1 MASADAIDGAAVVAL
16 ESRTVT
22 PIAQL
27 DPELPD
33 QNSRSVRGEITITW
47 PYNRVTHTL
56 AFLLAEPDVRL
67 RRTKG
72 QVRVQLHGPSAKA
85 VADCGLGACD
95 EVLLSLDGVEW
106 TKDESPG
113 SIPGARVDW
122 QLQFNKKLVLQV
134 KLNGSDEPKHINVDS
149 EQTELPDELPEP
161 SAIQQLEQTVIEPEP
176 SVIEKLSAIRNV
188 PDIALNEYPSPAFIK
203 RARISYG
210 SLFEDGLDIF
220 EEDGGIKGKGR
231 KRSRFAR
238 KSNTWRYSSK
248 SPTPE
253 PEPMPEEDPVSQ
265 AQSPD
270 HDAMEE
276 DTVTEAPAPKP
287 KMTDG
292 ASQTVES
299 EMTSIPPAAS
309 EQAPTEKVE
318 AVPRPATWEKV
329 DIGNQETSKDTALQE
344 TEVAHAASHILGMAN
359 GTINQSYPY
368 QHTDNQAHPPANS
381 LFGASKPMVS
391 GLSMFG
397 TPASVPVESDYGIA
411 DQVRFG
417 FSHTPQ
423 VPQSGVPEPQMHVA
437 PEPGPY
443 PDSYLDHSIPAKY
456 EGMESYMNIAQS
468 KPELQHGQDYNLVP
482 GPTGTES
489 FEQGQWE
496 MATQAPHYNPIE
508 GGHFGADALNQG
520 TPAIIE
526 DPSLHADPTR
536 PDQVPKGFS
545 SYGPGTEGLVGF
557 EEPESRAESEQDAE
571 RSEIE
576 ELVENEELN
585 EADEDDIGVD
595 DEVKYD
601 DYGEE
606 IEEGDYDQRE
616 YNKPQSDDEGISQ
629 DDEEVE
635 LEVTERYGEGDVY
648 DEDDED
654 EEMDDYAE
662 DWERERT
669 RYDDEDAYESEDLD
683 LGQHPP
689 GRAPAAAAPA
699 DPVVIS
705 LLSDSED
712 EDEAPP
718 PPQPAPPTS
727 RRTMARQLSIR
738 HSSPPV
744 RAPTTTEGTSLQQIE
759 KSPPA
764 EKDQPA
770 EEEEPT
776 VKQPVVKEEPT
787 ENQSKPWVGHLDK
800 PSSADQK
807 DHDLQPKE
815 DAKPLESAMEIA
827 HTEPAAITDAEV
839 APSSSVADVK
849 DVSSEVGSPAQET
862 EPPKT
867 VVTLSTEQVEKHES
881 GSKPGEEALPK
892 LADDQLK
899 EHQDNPK
906 SESDANDET
915 FEGFSSDAEIVE
927 RPEEESESE
936 EDDEMLDEDEEENSE
951 IAEEDEEHEVEEQNG
966 SEHVVDLLDTTSE
979 EDDEEEEEEHGED
992 DDNFEPV
999 DSESEEEVLEEID
1012 EEDKAAVDEEA
1023 FEKVEKDDGKEVFL
1037 EVEEEKKIEVE
1048 QEVEEKVEE
1057 EKAGGEGNVDE
1068 KAVAAEATDIVEEV
1082 KETDTGVSEVKGAEP
1097 DIQEVKAEKGGVKET
1112 AETADEPK
1120 EEKTQADQSEA
1131 QGPAKSPVAVEET
1144 VQETII
1150 IHEERAET
1158 DSVGTI
1164 NEAEPKASL
1173 TVTAPA
1179 DEGQKTPD
1187 RVEEADE
1194 MEAIQHQL
1202 FEDMVRASREASMME
1217 VSDAEHVSLMSQD
1230 TPRPI
1235 QLDSDEEMGDG
1246 DDEDVEMADAA
1257 TPRPETH
1264 TEEGQMS
1271 QAVEVEMTS
1280 ETIEVDSDSM
1290 SVTHEESV
1298 EVEIT
1303 EAPHVQDSPMEDA
1316 EMVVEVE
1323 EETQVTVEKEVTVT
1337 ETPAAQQPQASPS
1350 ATVDVIDHAPQQ
1362 AVLPSSPL
1370 TRPFASHVAGD
1381 EVMLVGSSSP
1391 AKEAVHQKPLPTPDQ
1406 SGLLGQEVAESL
1418 QPEEAQVATET
1429 VIEEST
1435 EIVTQVE
1442 VVEEIETTTTEP
1454 QAATTEEGVETQD
1467 EVSLI
1472 VVEEI
1477 SEEHTQDLDKDQA
1490 DETDA
1495 DTQPLMVSYHGFE
1508 ETDQSKQATPTKEQA
1523 PSTTEP
1529 TEEETTMQKEE
1540 PSQTTVTPDQSRSAD
1555 DKDAD
1560 LGVKLARQAVTASAK
1575 RGRKQQP
1582 ALEPLRTSARI
1593 TRARSRSEV
1602 PKSATTE
1609 ENDDA
1614 KATAL
1619 ASPSKRSFASSFNSA
1634 SAAASEDITTP
1645 QPTTSHPDENNNN
1658 NNDNPAANEPISNDP
1673 ATLKLSLSRL
1683 LRTQSQFASCLTLK
1697 SIRNNLG
1704 KNVDIVAMVSSI
1716 PTNPT
1721 RAKGGPREYMMSF
1734 NVTDPSTAPTHV
1746 VEVQMYR
1753 AHKESLPIVK
1763 PGDAIL
1769 LKQVEI
1775 RSMTAGK
1782 GFGLRTGE
1790 GSAWAVFE
1798 AMDEEEKDGDDAN
1811 TATSQPPQIKGPAV
1825 ENWEEFGGY
1834 MVMLKKWYRLLLKDE
1849 AAKGKLEKAVKK
1861 FEK

>member
-1 MASADAIDGAAVVAL
+1 MASADAIDGTAVAAL
-16 ESRTVT
+16 ESQTVT

-33 QNSRSVRGEITITW
+33 QNSRSVRGEVTITW

-72 QVRVQLHGPSAKA
+72 QVRVQLRGPSAKA

-95 EVLLSLDGVEW
+95 DVLLSLDGVEW

-122 QLQFNKKLVLQV
+122 QLQFNQKLVLQV

-149 EQTELPDELPEP
+149 EQTELPDELPDP
-161 SAIQQLEQTVIEPEP
+161 SAIQQLEQTMIEPEP
-176 SVIEKLSAIRNV
+176 AVIEKLSTIRKV
-188 PDIALNEYPSPAFIK
+188 PDIVLNEYPSPAFIK

-238 KSNTWRYSSK
+238 TSNTWRYSSK

-265 AQSPD
+265 PQSPD

-292 ASQTVES
+292 ACQTVES
-299 EMTSIPPAAS
+299 EMTPIPPAAS
-309 EQAPTEKVE
+309 EQAPREKVE

-329 DIGNQETSKDTALQE
+329 DIGNQETSRDTAVQE
-344 TEVAHAASHILGMAN
+344 TEVAQAASHILGMAN
-359 GTINQSYPY
+359 GTLNQSYPY
-368 QHTDNQAHPPANS
+368 QHTNNEAHPAANS
-381 LFGASKPMVS
+381 LFGSAKPMVP

-397 TPASVPVESDYGIA
+397 TPASVPVESNYGIA

-423 VPQSGVPEPQMHVA
+423 VPQSGVPEPQMHAA

-468 KPELQHGQDYNLVP
+468 NPELQLGQDYNLVS

-489 FEQGQWE
+489 YERGQWE
-496 MATQAPHYNPIE
+496 VATQAPHYNPIE
-508 GGHFGADALNQG
+508 GGHFGADALNEG

-545 SYGPGTEGLVGF
+545 SYGPGTEDPVGF
-557 EEPESRAESEQDAE
+557 EEPESSAELEQDAE

-576 ELVENEELN
+576 ELVENEELS

-595 DEVKYD
+595 DEVEYD
-601 DYGEE
+601 EFGEE
-606 IEEGDYDQRE
+606 LEEGDYDQRE
-616 YNKPQSDDEGISQ
+616 YNKPESDDEGISQ

-635 LEVTERYGEGDVY
+635 LEAVERYGDVY
-648 DEDDED
+648 DEDED

-662 DWERERT
+662 DWGRERT
-669 RYDDEDAYESEDLD
+669 GYDVEDAYESEDHD

-738 HSSPPV
+738 HSSPPM
-744 RAPTTTEGTSLQQIE
+744 RAPTSTEGTSLQQIE

-764 EKDQPA
+764 EKDQSA
-770 EEEEPT
+770 EKEEPT
-776 VKQPVVKEEPT
+776 VKQPAVKEEPT

-815 DAKPLESAMEIA
+815 DAEPLESAMEIV
-827 HTEPAAITDAEV
+827 HTEPAASTDAEV

-849 DVSSEVGSPAQET
+849 DVSSKVGRPAQDT
-862 EPPKT
+862 EPAKT
-867 VVTLSTEQVEKHES
+867 LDTKSTKQVEKHES
-881 GSKPGEEALPK
+881 DSKPREEALPK
-892 LADDQLK
+892 AADDQL
-899 EHQDNPK
+899 EERQEDST
-906 SESDANDET
+906 SESEANDET
-915 FEGFSSDAEIVE
+915 FEGFSSDTQMVE
-927 RPEEESESE
+927 QPEEDSESIE
-936 EDDEMLDEDEEENSE
+936 GDEMLDEDDEDNSE
-951 IAEEDEEHEVEEQNG
+951 IAEEDEENEVEEQNS
-966 SEHVVDLLDTTSE
+966 SEQVVDLLDTTSE
-979 EDDEEEEEEHGED
+979 EEDEEEEEEHGED
-992 DDNFEPV
+992 DDDFEPV
-999 DSESEEEVLEEID
+999 ESESEEEVLEETD

-1023 FEKVEKDDGKEVFL
+1023 FEKVDKDDEKEVFL
-1037 EVEEEKKIEVE
+1037 EVEEEEKIEVE

-1057 EKAGGEGNVDE
+1057 EKAGEEGNVDE

-1082 KETDTGVSEVKGAEP
+1082 KETDTGVSEVKDAEP
-1097 DIQEVKAEKGGVKET
+1097 DVQEVKAEKGGVKET
-1112 AETADEPK
+1112 TETADEPK

-1150 IHEERAET
+1150 IHDERAET
-1158 DSVGTI
+1158 DNVGT
-1164 NEAEPKASL
+1164 NSEAEPEASL

-1187 RVEEADE
+1187 RVEEVDE

-1202 FEDMVRASREASMME
+1202 FGDMVRASREASMME

-1264 TEEGQMS
+1264 TEEGQVSS

-1290 SVTHEESV
+1290 SVTPEEPV

-1303 EAPHVQDSPMEDA
+1303 EAPYVQDSSMEDA

-1323 EETQVTVEKEVTVT
+1323 EETQITVEKEVTVT

-1362 AVLPSSPL
+1362 AVLPSSPPS
-1370 TRPFASHVAGD
+1370 TRPFASQVAED

-1391 AKEAVHQKPLPTPDQ
+1391 AKEVVHKKPLSTRDQ
-1406 SGLLGQEVAESL
+1406 SGLLDQEVAESS

-1429 VIEEST
+1429 VTEEST

-1467 EVSLI
+1467 EISLI

-1495 DTQPLMVSYHGFE
+1495 DTQPLTVSYHGFE

-1575 RGRKQQP
+1575 RGRRQQP

-1593 TRARSRSEV
+1593 TRARSGSV

-1645 QPTTSHPDENNNN
+1645 QPTTSYPDDHNI
-1658 NNDNPAANEPISNDP
+1658 DNPAANEPLPNDP

-1683 LRTQSQFASCLTLK
+1683 LRSQPQFASCLSLK

-1704 KNVDIVAMVSSI
+1704 KNVDIVAMVSST

-1798 AMDEEEKDGDDAN
+1798 ATPEEEDEEVDGEGAN
-1811 TATSQPPQIKGPAV
+1811 TASSQPPQIKGPAV

>member
-1 MASADAIDGAAVVAL
+1 MASADAIDGAAVTAL

-27 DPELPD
+27 APELSD
-33 QNSRSVRGEITITW
+33 QNSRSVRGEVTITW

-85 VADCGLGACD
+85 VSECGLGACD

-106 TKDESPG
+106 AKDESPG
-113 SIPGARVDW
+113 RLLGARVDW
-122 QLQFNKKLVLQV
+122 QLQFNRRLVLQV
-134 KLNGSDEPKHINVDS
+134 KLNGSDEPKHINIDS
-149 EQTELPDELPEP
+149 TQTELPNELPEP
-161 SAIQQLEQTVIEPEP
+161 SAIQQLEQTVNEPEP
-176 SVIEKLSAIRNV
+176 AVFDKLSAIRQV

-210 SLFEDGLDIF
+210 SLFDDGLDIF

-253 PEPMPEEDPVSQ
+253 PETMPEEDSVSQ
-265 AQSPD
+265 PQSPD
-270 HDAMEE
+270 GDAMEE
-276 DTVTEAPAPKP
+276 DADTEEAPAPKP

-299 EMTSIPPAAS
+299 VMTPNPPAAP
-309 EQAPTEKVE
+309 EQALAEKVE

-329 DIGNQETSKDTALQE
+329 DMGYPGTSTNTALQE
-344 TEVAHAASHILGMAN
+344 TEAAQAASHILGMVN
-359 GTINQSYPY
+359 GPY
-368 QHTDNQAHPPANS
+368 QHTDSQARPAADS
-381 LFGASKPMVS
+381 QFGSSKPMVP

-397 TPASVPVESDYGIA
+397 TPASVPVESEYGIA
-411 DQVRFG
+411 NQVRFG

-423 VPQSGVPEPQMHVA
+423 IPQSGVPEPQMHAA

-443 PDSYLDHSIPAKY
+443 PDSYLDHSVPAKY

-468 KPELQHGQDYNLVP
+468 NPELQHGQDYNLVP
-482 GPTGTES
+482 VPTGTES
-489 FEQGQWE
+489 FERGQWE

-508 GGHFGADALNQG
+508 GGHFGADALNEG

-526 DPSLHADPTR
+526 DHLLHADPTR

-545 SYGPGTEGLVGF
+545 SYGPGTEDPVGF
-557 EEPESRAESEQDAE
+557 EESGSRAESEQDTE
-571 RSEIE
+571 RSEVD
-576 ELVENEELN
+576 ELVEDEVLN
-585 EADEDDIGVD
+585 EADEDDVGVD
-595 DEVKYD
+595 DEVEHD
-601 DYGEE
+601 GIGEE
-606 IEEGDYDQRE
+606 LEEGDYDQRE
-616 YNKPQSDDEGISQ
+616 YNKPESDDEGISQ
-629 DDEEVE
+629 DEEEAE
-635 LEVTERYGEGDVY
+635 LEAAERYGEDDVY
-648 DEDDED
+648 DDDDDEM
-654 EEMDDYAE
+654 EDYAE

-669 RYDDEDAYESEDLD
+669 RYDEDEDEDAYESEDHD
-683 LGQHPP
+683 LSQRLP

-712 EDEAPP
+712 EDKASP
-718 PPQPAPPTS
+718 PPQPAPPVN

-744 RAPTTTEGTSLQQIE
+744 RAPTSTEGTSLQQME
-759 KSPPA
+759 KSLST
-764 EKDQPA
+764 EK
-770 EEEEPT
+770 EEPT
-776 VKQPVVKEEPT
+776 VKQPVANEEPT
-787 ENQSKPWVGHLDK
+787 ENSSKSWVGHMSL
-800 PSSADQK
+800 SSDQM

-815 DAKPLESAMEIA
+815 DAKPLGSAMKII
-827 HTEPAAITDAEV
+827 HTEPAASANDEMAPTSDV
-839 APSSSVADVK
+839 AHTK
-849 DVSSEVGSPAQET
+849 DESSEVGSPAQNT
-862 EPPKT
+862 EPLKT
-867 VVTLSTEQVEKHES
+867 IDTPWTKQAEKHES
-881 GSKPGEEALPK
+881 DLKSREEALPETV
-892 LADDQLK
+892 DDQLK
-899 EHQDNPK
+899 EQQEDPK
-906 SESDANDET
+906 SESEVNDET
-915 FEGFSSDAEIVE
+915 FEGFSSDTQIVE
-927 RPEEESESE
+927 RPEEDSESAE
-936 EDDEMLDEDEEENSE
+936 DEMLDEDEEENNE
-951 IAEEDEEHEVEEQNG
+951 IAEEDEGDEDEEQDA
-966 SEHVVDLLDTTSE
+966 SEQVVDLLDTTSE
-979 EDDEEEEEEHGED
+979 EEDEEDDDEEEVEEGHEEED
-992 DDNFEPV
+992 DDFEPV
-999 DSESEEEVLEEID
+999 ESESEEEVLEEVH
-1012 EEDKAAVDEEA
+1012 EEDKAVVDEEG
-1023 FEKVEKDDGKEVFL
+1023 FEKVENDDEKEVVL
-1037 EVEEEKKIEVE
+1037 EVEEEKKIKVE
-1048 QEVEEKVEE
+1048 QEVEEKTEGV
-1057 EKAGGEGNVDE
+1057 KVGEDENVDE
-1068 KAVAAEATDIVEEV
+1068 KAVATEATGIVEA
-1082 KETDTGVSEVKGAEP
+1082 KETDTDVSEVKDAKP
-1097 DIQEVKAEKGGVKET
+1097 DVQEVKAEEGDVKEIS
-1112 AETADEPK
+1112 ETADEPK
-1120 EEKTQADQSEA
+1120 KEEPQADQGEA
-1131 QGPAKSPVAVEET
+1131 QGPAKTLNALEET
-1144 VQETII
+1144 VQENIS

-1158 DSVGTI
+1158 SNVGTI
-1164 NEAEPKASL
+1164 SEAEPKASL
-1173 TVTAPA
+1173 TATAPA
-1179 DEGQKTPD
+1179 DEREQTPD
-1187 RVEEADE
+1187 RVDEVDE

-1264 TEEGQMS
+1264 TEEDQVS

-1290 SVTHEESV
+1290 SVSHEESV
-1298 EVEIT
+1298 EIVVIK
-1303 EAPHVQDSPMEDA
+1303 APHVQDFAMEDA
-1316 EMVVEVE
+1316 EMVVEVD
-1323 EETQVTVEKEVTVT
+1323 EETQITVEKEVTVT
-1337 ETPAAQQPQASPS
+1337 EAPAVAQASPS
-1350 ATVDVIDHAPQQ
+1350 ATVDVTDHAHQQ
-1362 AVLPSSPL
+1362 AVLHSSPPIQ
-1370 TRPFASHVAGD
+1370 PFASQVAED
-1381 EVMLVGSSSP
+1381 QVMLVGSSSP
-1391 AKEAVHQKPLPTPDQ
+1391 AKEAVTEKPPPTPDQ
-1406 SGLLGQEVAESL
+1406 SGLLGQKVTESS
-1418 QPEEAQVATET
+1418 QPKDAQVAADTATEERT
-1429 VIEEST
+1429 EVI
-1435 EIVTQVE
+1435 TQVE
-1442 VVEEIETTTTEP
+1442 VVEETQTVTTKPEV
-1454 QAATTEEGVETQD
+1454 ANTEEGVETQD

-1477 SEEHTQDLDKDQA
+1477 SEEQTQDLDKNQA
-1490 DETDA
+1490 DEADT
-1495 DTQPLMVSYHGFE
+1495 DTQPLSVPYHGFE
-1508 ETDQSKQATPTKEQA
+1508 EADESKQATPTKKKA
-1523 PSTTEP
+1523 TSITEP
-1529 TEEETTMQKEE
+1529 ADEEPTVSKEK
-1540 PSQTTVTPDQSRSAD
+1540 PSQTTVTPNQSQSVD

-1560 LGVKLARQAVTASAK
+1560 LSDNLARQAVKASAK
-1575 RGRKQQP
+1575 RGRKQQS

-1593 TRARSRSEV
+1593 TRARSRSV
-1602 PKSATTE
+1602 TKSVTAE

-1614 KATAL
+1614 SKAAAL
-1619 ASPSKRSFASSFNSA
+1619 ASPSKRSFASSFNS
-1634 SAAASEDITTP
+1634 SAAVSEDNTTP
-1645 QPTTSHPDENNNN
+1645 QPSNSHHPEDSDINTIATS
-1658 NNDNPAANEPISNDP
+1658 EPLPNDP
-1673 ATLKLSLSRL
+1673 SLLKFSLSRL
-1683 LRTQSQFASCLTLK
+1683 LRTQPQFANCLPLK
-1697 SIRNNLG
+1697 SIRNHLG
-1704 KNVDIVAMVSSI
+1704 KNVDILAIVSST

-1798 AMDEEEKDGDDAN
+1798 ATPEEDKDEEEKQEEKNADGA
-1811 TATSQPPQIKGPAV
+1811 TATTTTRPPQIKGPAV
-1825 ENWEEFGGY
+1825 EDWEEFGGY